1 MSELDLKPCPF
12 CGGHAHIMKM
22 GYPHWVICTQ
32 CGAKV
37 HGGKFGE
44 KEGEAASIAAWN
56 RRTSYSC
63 DHEKDHN
70 ADSSK
75 MVCVDA
81 ISRQETIH
89 AISDWIYDATDER
102 LPETVIRSLSAV
114 QPEPHWIPCSERLPG
129 QSGEY
134 LVTLRV
140 GYLPGRVIVDIA
152 RYIVDVGEWKN
163 MYKVIAWMPLPE
175 PYKGGDSE

>member
-89 AISDWIYDATDER
+89 AISDWIYDTTDER

-114 QPEPHWIPCSERLPG
+114 QPERKHGKWERHYSRPNVYADLCWHCSACGYKTSESWANHFKFCPECGADMRG
-129 QSGEY
+129 GE
-134 LVTLRV
+134 
-140 GYLPGRVIVDIA
+140 PNA
-152 RYIVDVGEWKN
+152 N
-163 MYKVIAWMPLPE
+163 N
-175 PYKGGDSE
+175 